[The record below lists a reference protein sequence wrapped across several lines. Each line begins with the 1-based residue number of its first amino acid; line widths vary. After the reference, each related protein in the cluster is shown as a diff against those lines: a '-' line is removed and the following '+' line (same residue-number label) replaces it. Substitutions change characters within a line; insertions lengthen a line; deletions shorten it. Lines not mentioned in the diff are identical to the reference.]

1 MVYAQLDAANI
12 NSIETATIIIVIF
25 FIFLLFLEICSI
37 LFNHFN
43 LARPPGPAEP
53 GF

>member
-12 NSIETATIIIVIF
+12 NSIIVIF
-25 FIFLLFLEICSI
+25 FIFLLLLEICSI